1 MSEIENDANKRTSL
15 RALSVIEEAFNL
27 CTMFGYGD
35 LKTHVYKRPSKLLNL
50 KIENRIS
57 EVFSQKNAITISEN
71 DSVWN
76 LYH

>member
-1 MSEIENDANKRTSL
+1 
-15 RALSVIEEAFNL
+15 
-27 CTMFGYGD
+27 MFGYGD
-35 LKTHVYKRPSKLLNL
+35 LKTHVYKLPSKLLNL

-57 EVFSQKNAITISEN
+57 EVFSQKDAITISEN